1 MYKWHGRDLPE
12 TPEELCMLEI
22 DRPGEYANTLKFI
35 WHNTPRDFNSPV
47 FMWTLKW
54 LIIATRNR
62 VPHAFVGYS
71 VHWTSFTV
79 GRSNSGAGIHLTLG
93 HNGTVIM
100 IPETIS
106 DEARE
111 IISSISNYTGEEYTL
126 AC

>member
-1 MYKWHGRDLPE
+1 MFKWHVFDLPE

-22 DRPGEYANTLKFI
+22 DRPGEYAKTLKFI

-47 FMWTLKW
+47 FMRTLKW
-54 LIIATRNR
+54 LIVATRNR

-71 VHWTSFTV
+71 EFWTS
-79 GRSNSGAGIHLTLG
+79 GSSPGIHLTLG

-111 IISSISNYTGEEYTL
+111 IISSISNYTCLLYTSD
-126 AC
+126 AADE

>member
-1 MYKWHGRDLPE
+1 MFKWHVFDLPE

-22 DRPGEYANTLKFI
+22 DRPGEYAKTLKFI

-47 FMWTLKW
+47 FMRTLKW
-54 LIIATRNR
+54 LIVATRNR

-71 VHWTSFTV
+71 EFWTS
-79 GRSNSGAGIHLTLG
+79 GSSPGIHLTLG

-106 DEARE
+106 DEERE